1 MTAPASPAPPH
12 PLLGWVKGILFAAL
26 VQFGT
31 TVWWASSL
39 TTRVN
44 QIEDTISEII
54 LLRSEIVALKTE
66 LASIRTSMTYMA
78 QRLSQIEQRA
88 NLTFLAPEDR
98 P

>member
-1 MTAPASPAPPH
+1 MTSPASPAPPH
-12 PLLGWVKGILFAAL
+12 PLLGWVKALLAAAL
-26 VQFGT
+26 IQFGT
-31 TVWWASSL
+31 VVWWASSL

-44 QIEDTISEII
+44 QVEDTIGEII
-54 LLRSEIVALKTE
+54 LLRAEIAALKVD

-78 QRLSQIEQRA
+78 QRLDRIEQRA